1 MSFEMITM
9 RRVCSILTMY
19 LLFLQPV
26 RSQYNPQGLD
36 EYLLKNQKAFGG
48 QFAALIYSEG
58 KVIYQK
64 ATGEFNAKTQ
74 VAAADAAKWL
84 TAALV
89 MTFVDQGKI
98 SLDDPVSRYIPSFE
112 KYMKN
117 YVTIRHCLAHATG
130 IENEASKVG
139 RLLTRK
145 KFASLEEEI
154 NAIAAKEISANPGE
168 QFHYGNIGLN
178 IAGRVLEIVSKKSFD
193 RLIQEKLLRPLKMRA
208 TNFVDDE
215 GGSVNPSSGVKTT
228 ANDYINFLSML
239 LNKGMFEGKKILS
252 EESIAEMQ
260 KPQFTSLPVKYL
272 PKEVEG
278 MRYGLGLWIDDSTG
292 ETAFTSPSLTGTWPF
307 IDKCRKYA
315 FILLVQ
321 NPVKEDKK
329 QTFLQM
335 KQLIDEQLPCR

>member
-1 MSFEMITM
+1 MNSHAAREI
-9 RRVCSILTMY
+9 
-19 LLFLQPV
+19 
-26 RSQYNPQGLD
+26 RS
-36 EYLLKNQKAFGG
+36 
-48 QFAALIYSEG
+48 
-58 KVIYQK
+58 
-64 ATGEFNAKTQ
+64 
-74 VAAADAAKWL
+74 
-84 TAALV
+84 
-89 MTFVDQGKI
+89 
-98 SLDDPVSRYIPSFE
+98 
-112 KYMKN
+112 
-117 YVTIRHCLAHATG
+117 
-130 IENEASKVG
+130 
-139 RLLTRK
+139 
-145 KFASLEEEI
+145 
-154 NAIAAKEISANPGE
+154 NPGTD
-168 QFHYGNIGLN
+168 FWYGNIGLN